1 MIKNTLRKNEWFA
14 RRKYTGWGFTP
25 VTWQGWVYVFVAIA
39 PFILLTI
46 FGEANQTRI
55 VFIVIWAI
63 IVGIDFIDIM
73 IHLPKDERD
82 RIHEAIAERN
92 ALWAIVTV
100 LAIGVAYQAASGAV
114 DGVLQVDPVIIIAI
128 IVGLLAKIVSNV
140 YLDKK
145 D

>member
-1 MIKNTLRKNEWFA
+1 MIGKPHWFK

-25 VTWQGWVYVFVAIA
+25 ATWEGWLYIIVAIL
-39 PFILLTI
+39 PFVLLMGVSPI
-46 FGEANQTRI
+46 NQTRMI
-55 VFIVIWAI
+55 LIIIWAL
-63 IVGIDFIDIM
+63 IVCVDFVDIV

-92 ALWAIVTV
+92 ALWIIVAV
-100 LAIGVAYQAASGAV
+100 LGIGIAFQAASGAV
-114 DGVLQVDPVIIIAI
+114 SHALIPQVDPFLLVALFA
-128 IVGLLAKIVSNV
+128 GLLAKIISNI

>member
-1 MIKNTLRKNEWFA
+1 MIRNIIRKNEWFA

-25 VTWQGWVYVFVAIA
+25 VCWQGWVYVFVAIA
-39 PFILLTI
+39 PFILLTS
-46 FGEANQTRI
+46 FGEVNQTRI
-55 VFIVIWAI
+55 VLIVIWAI
-63 IVGIDFIDIM
+63 VVGIDFVDIM

-92 ALWAIVTV
+92 ALWTIITV
-100 LAIGVAYQAASGAV
+100 LAIGVGYQAASGV
-114 DGVLQVDPVIIIAI
+114 VEGTLKVDPVILAAI
-128 IVGLLAKIVSNV
+128 FAGLLAKIVSNV

>member
-1 MIKNTLRKNEWFA
+1 MIGKAEWFR

-25 VTWQGWVYVFVAIA
+25 VTWQGWLYTFVLVL
-39 PFILLTI
+39 PFIAFTYFNTASQVWVIAL
-46 FGEANQTRI
+46 
-55 VFIVIWAI
+55 VIWAL
-63 IVGIDFIDIM
+63 VFCADFIHIA

-92 ALWAIVTV
+92 ALWMIITV
-100 LAIGVAYQAASGAV
+100 LAVGLAYQAASGAV
-114 DGVLQVDPVIIIAI
+114 KGIASVDPVIIVAI
-128 IVGLLAKIVSNV
+128 VAGLLVKMISNI